1 MNCDK
6 NLFIKQT
13 NIYNLTEM
21 ILYFDIKK
29 IFKYDYIYIND
40 LVKIKNKEIR
50 DYLIKNINK
59 FIIGKK
65 IHNNVICDIYNAGKE
80 VVLWINCDNCTCF
93 ARYLYNKNKLFYYCN
108 LYDILK
114 NRKLSEYLIKD
125 DIITFI
131 KKQYMFNYDLNNI
144 YI

>member
-80 VVLWINCDNCTCF
+80 VVL
-93 ARYLYNKNKLFYYCN
+93 
-108 LYDILK
+108 
-114 NRKLSEYLIKD
+114 
-125 DIITFI
+125 
-131 KKQYMFNYDLNNI
+131 
-144 YI
+144 